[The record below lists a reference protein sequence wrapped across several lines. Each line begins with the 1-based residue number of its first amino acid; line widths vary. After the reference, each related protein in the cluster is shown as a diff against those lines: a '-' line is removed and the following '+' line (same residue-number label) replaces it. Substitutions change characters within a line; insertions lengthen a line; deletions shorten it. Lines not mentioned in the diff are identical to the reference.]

1 MHAETQQYYIM
12 PDANIARI
20 AWSEPRL
27 HYDFFRKAKKTLS
40 RKIFGETEELSKF
53 RNINRDERFSVYDN
67 IIMYKEKFILT
78 SCKYFGIKFQG
89 NNLYKHFNVESE
101 CTIRDGVYNV
111 F

>member
-1 MHAETQQYYIM
+1 M

-40 RKIFGETEELSKF
+40 RKIFGETEALSKF

-101 CTIRDGVYNV
+101 CTIRDGMYNV

>member
-12 PDANIARI
+12 PDANITRI
-20 AWSEPRL
+20 AWSEHRL

-40 RKIFGETEELSKF
+40 RKIFGETEALSKF

-101 CTIRDGVYNV
+101 CTIRDGMYNV

>member
-1 MHAETQQYYIM
+1 M

-27 HYDFFRKAKKTLS
+27 HYDFSEKLKKT
-40 RKIFGETEELSKF
+40 EALSKF
-53 RNINRDERFSVYDN
+53 GNINRDERFSVYDN

-89 NNLYKHFNVESE
+89 NNLYKHFNVESG
-101 CTIRDGVYNV
+101 CTIRDGMYNV